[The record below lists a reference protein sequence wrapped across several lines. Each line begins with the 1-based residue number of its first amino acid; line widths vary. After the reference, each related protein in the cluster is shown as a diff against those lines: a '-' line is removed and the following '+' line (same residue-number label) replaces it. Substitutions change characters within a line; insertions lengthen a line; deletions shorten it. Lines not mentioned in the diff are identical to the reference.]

1 MFLTEGRMILFY
13 VDESGTGL
21 GDKGSPF
28 FVLSA
33 TGIPAQDWKTVDNQ
47 AVALKRRLISW
58 AKPEDFEIKGRDM
71 RRGEKF
77 FKKMDWLER
86 VKAIQ
91 EVADVIATIP
101 CRIFAVQVDKRAL
114 PEYVASDDMM
124 CRLSLSRLLD
134 EIDSELERVN
144 QSGMLMLDMRSD
156 LHSSIQDRRIV
167 DAYRDW
173 VALRMEKTNL
183 TELPWFGFSAF
194 YAGLQIA
201 DFTAYLIDF
210 VSNEG
215 TPGRGSL
222 ELQEAFNKFQ
232 HQVKLVYIP

>member
-1 MFLTEGRMILFY
+1 MIRFY
-13 VDESGTGL
+13 IDESGTGL
-21 GDKGSPF
+21 GDKRSPY

-33 TGIPAQDWKTVDNQ
+33 IGIPLQEWKNVDAQV
-47 AVALKRRLISW
+47 VALKRRLVSW
-58 AKPEDFEIKGRDM
+58 AKPEDFEIKGRDL

-77 FKKMDWLER
+77 FKSMNWSER
-86 VKAIQ
+86 VGAIHD
-91 EVADVIATIP
+91 VAGVLSMLP
-101 CRIFAVQVDKRAL
+101 CKIIAVQVDKQDL
-114 PEYVASDDMM
+114 PDYIASEDMLY
-124 CRLSLSRLLD
+124 RLALSRLLD
-134 EIDSELERVN
+134 EIEGELDHIN
-144 QSGMLMLDMRSD
+144 QPGMLMLDMRSD
-156 LHSSIQDRRIV
+156 LHSSVQDRRVV

-173 VALRMEKTNL
+173 LSSRMGQTHI

-201 DFTAYLIDF
+201 DFAAYMIDF

-222 ELQEAFNKFQ
+222 ELQEAFNKFR

>member
-1 MFLTEGRMILFY
+1 MILFY
-13 VDESGTGL
+13 IDESDTGL
-21 GDKGSPF
+21 GDKGSPY

-33 TGIPAQDWKTVDNQ
+33 TGIPAQEWKTVDSRV
-47 AVALKRRLISW
+47 VALKRRLVGW

-77 FKKMDWLER
+77 FRRMNWSER
-86 VKAIQ
+86 VKSIQ
-91 EVADVIATIP
+91 DVAEVIATLP
-101 CRIFAVQVDKRAL
+101 CRIFAVQVDKREL

-124 CRLSLSRLLD
+124 YRLSFSRLLD
-134 EIDSELERVN
+134 EIESELEHLN
-144 QSGMLMLDMRSD
+144 QPGMLMLDMRSD
-156 LHSSIQDRRIV
+156 LHSSVQDRRIV

-173 VALRMEKTNL
+173 VASRMGQTHL
-183 TELPWFGFSAF
+183 AELPWFGFSAF

-201 DFTAYLIDF
+201 DFSAYLIDF

-215 TPGRGSL
+215 GPARGSS
-222 ELQEAFNKFQ
+222 ELQEAFNKFR

>member
-1 MFLTEGRMILFY
+1 MFYI
-13 VDESGTGL
+13 DESGTGL
-21 GDKGSPF
+21 GDKGSPY

-33 TGIPAQDWKTVDNQ
+33 TSIPADEWKVIDSQIT
-47 AVALKRRLISW
+47 ALKRRLVSW

-77 FKKMDWLER
+77 FKGLNWHER

-91 EVADVIATIP
+91 DVAELISMLP
-101 CRIFAVQVDKRAL
+101 CRIFAVQVDKREL
-114 PEYVASDDMM
+114 PEYIASDDMM
-124 CRLSLSRLLD
+124 YRLSLSRLLD
-134 EIDSELERVN
+134 EIELELVQVN
-144 QSGMLMLDMRSD
+144 QSGMLLLDMRSD
-156 LHSSIQDRRIV
+156 LHSSVQDRRLI

-173 VALRMEKTNL
+173 IGSRMGQTHL
-183 TELPWFGFSAF
+183 IELPWFGFSAF

-201 DFTAYLIDF
+201 DFSAYLIDF

-215 TPGRGSL
+215 TSGRGSL

-232 HQVKLVYIP
+232 HKVRIVHIP

>member
-1 MFLTEGRMILFY
+1 MILFY
-13 VDESGTGL
+13 IDESGTGL

-47 AVALKRRLISW
+47 IVALKRRLVGW

-77 FKKMDWLER
+77 FRRMNWPER

-91 EVADVIATIP
+91 DVAEVIAALS
-101 CRIFAVQVDKRAL
+101 CRIFAVQVDKREL

-124 CRLSLSRLLD
+124 YRLSLSRLLD
-134 EIDSELERVN
+134 ELESELERLN
-144 QSGMLMLDMRSD
+144 QPGMLMLDMRSD
-156 LHSSIQDRRIV
+156 LHSSVQDRRVV

-173 VALRMEKTNL
+173 VASRMGQTHL
-183 TELPWFGFSAF
+183 IELLGS
-194 YAGLQIA
+194 
-201 DFTAYLIDF
+201 
-210 VSNEG
+210 VS
-215 TPGRGSL
+215 
-222 ELQEAFNKFQ
+222 Q
-232 HQVKLVYIP
+232 HSTLGCK